1 MNIDLTD
8 EETAALIKELHDII
22 ESDHY
27 PFSPR
32 ILTLKGILDR
42 IEPPPIHEPLPEP
55 KRYEPPRF
63 NREGAVMGEVGTGSA
78 DDAGRRGRRHAL
90 GPVRKLPNQLLRE

>member
-1 MNIDLTD
+1 
-8 EETAALIKELHDII
+8 
-22 ESDHY
+22 
-27 PFSPR
+27 
-32 ILTLKGILDR
+32 LKGILDR

-90 GPVRKLPNQLLRE
+90 VWATAPGRRRCRSTGRFPTRCG